1 MLAFFARKALP
12 MKKTLAVVLA
22 VSIVALLFA
31 GCGSDTKTDTSTK
44 ESWLFSLQS
53 GGPTGFDQSSSVLS
67 VPVLNLVG
75 FTDRPNRVTR
85 ALTPTE
91 FAALWTGSSDDSF
104 DADPPNASITYWDS
118 DGTDAVAHT
127 VIVEITKDV
136 SGAGN
141 VLSMT
146 LRILAPSG
154 DVLPT
159 KMYRA
164 SLFIDGWRQAGK
176 LGPFSPESFR
186 GWKPASNCEQLK
198 TEYQAANAHIYAP
211 GVDQTIA
218 AQEYLTAVLAW
229 QNVCMRPMP

>member
-1 MLAFFARKALP
+1 MA
-12 MKKTLAVVLA
+12 KTLAGVLA
-22 VSIVALLFA
+22 VSITALLFA
-31 GCGSDTKTDTSTK
+31 GCGGDTKTDTSTK

-53 GGPTGFDQSSSVLS
+53 GGPTSFDQSTGVLS

-104 DADPPNASITYWDS
+104 SADPPNASLTYWDS
-118 DGTDAVAHT
+118 DGTNALAHT

-141 VLSMT
+141 VLSMS

-164 SLFIDGWRQAGK
+164 SLFIDGWRKDGGLVA
-176 LGPFSPESFR
+176 FSPESFG

-198 TEYQAANAHIYAP
+198 NEYQAAGAHIHAP

-218 AQEYLTAVLAW
+218 AQEYLTAVLAY
-229 QNVCMRPMP
+229 QNVCMRPFP